1 MLFWILILVCVQ
13 DPTRE
18 VIVRHEAAEA
28 LGAIAT
34 DEVISWLA
42 HLTFKDRERLIDHV
56 IDFKCFDKNL

>member
-1 MLFWILILVCVQ
+1 MLFWILILLCVQ

-34 DEVISWLA
+34 DEVRSWLV
-42 HLTFKDRERLIDHV
+42 HLTFKYLVRLVDHV
-56 IDFKCFDKNL
+56 IDFK